1 MNRIQ
6 TIYKLYP
13 KSIWLYTLVVY
24 MYIARKTI
32 FNVTREIGTFEA
44 NIDRGTSLALLAIIF
59 SIFILYKNKQSVIQ
73 LNKKVSIFSIYYL
86 FALFSFI
93 WANNIGTI
101 TFKAIEVITN
111 FYLIAFIIYK
121 IKNPTLILFYIIL
134 SSTFTTFLDIIN
146 VNIRLGWALSH
157 HTNAYT
163 FTALIA
169 LLLSLGCIK
178 MHIINYAKL
187 RLIIFFNIYALL
199 AGTSSASY
207 IAFIIGLIILL
218 GSNKKGINIFK
229 TGAICIILY
238 ICYYYFEDIMLNII
252 FKGKSQEAIENGTGR
267 LSIWTAAL
275 RAWEASPLWGHGF
288 LVGERSLWKFDLQLM
303 VVSAHNAFISVLVNT
318 GIIGGIIFIYFW
330 LKWIWKVFHT
340 SSKNKYA
347 IIIFPVIIS
356 VFINCNA
363 FPAIGSDWNYVA
375 PSIYSLITFSFVNLK
390 NYANHL
396 GYKKFS

>member
-6 TIYKLYP
+6 AIYKLYP
-13 KSIWLYTLVVY
+13 KAIWVYTLVVY
-24 MYIARKTI
+24 IYIARKTI

-44 NIDRGTSLALLAIIF
+44 NVDRGTSLALLAIIF
-59 SIFILYKNKQSVIQ
+59 SIFILYKNKQSVIR
-73 LNKKVSIFSIYYL
+73 LNKNISIFPRYYV
-86 FALFSFI
+86 FALLSFI

-101 TFKAIEVITN
+101 TFKAVEVIAN
-111 FYLIAFIIYK
+111 FYLIALIIYK
-121 IKNPTLILFYIIL
+121 IKKPTLILYYIIL
-134 SSTFTTFLDIIN
+134 LSTFTTFLDIIN

-163 FTALIA
+163 FTALIS

-178 MHIINYAKL
+178 MHIINFTKL
-187 RLIIFFNIYALL
+187 RLIIIFNIYALL

-229 TGAICIILY
+229 TSIICIIIY
-238 ICYYYFEDIMLNII
+238 ICYYYFEDIIFSII

-275 RAWEASPLWGHGF
+275 KAWEASPFLGHGF

-318 GIIGGIIFIYFW
+318 GIIGGLLFLHFW
-330 LKWIWKVFHT
+330 IKWIWQVYRASF
-340 SSKNKYA
+340 KNPYA
-347 IIIFPVIIS
+347 MITFPVIIS
-356 VFINCNA
+356 IFINCNA

-375 PSIYSLITFSFVNLK
+375 PSIYSLITFSFINFK

>member
-13 KSIWLYTLVVY
+13 RSIWIYTFVVY
-24 MYIARKTI
+24 LYIARKTI

-44 NIDRGTSLALLAIIF
+44 NIDRGTSLALLTILL
-59 SIFILYKNKQSVIQ
+59 SIFILYKNRKSVIQ
-73 LNKKVSIFSIYYL
+73 LNKDVFIFSKYYL
-86 FALFSFI
+86 FALFSFL

-121 IKNPTLILFYIIL
+121 IKKPTLILFYIIL
-134 SSTFTTFLDIIN
+134 LSTFTTFLDIIN
-146 VNIRLGWALSH
+146 VNIKLGWALSH

-178 MHIINYAKL
+178 MQIISYTKL

-207 IAFIIGLIILL
+207 IAFIIGLILLL

-229 TGAICIILY
+229 TGFICIIVY
-238 ICYYYFEDIMLNII
+238 TCFYYFEDIIFDII
-252 FKGKSQEAIENGTGR
+252 FKGKSKEAIENGTGR
-267 LSIWTAAL
+267 LSIWTAAFKAL
-275 RAWEASPLWGHGF
+275 EASPLLGHGF

-303 VVSAHNAFISVLVNT
+303 VVSAHNSFISVLVNT
-318 GIIGGIIFIYFW
+318 GIIGGIIFVYFW
-330 LKWIWKVFHT
+330 IKWIWKVFQT

-347 IIIFPVIIS
+347 IIVFPVIIS
-356 VFINCNA
+356 ILINCNA

-375 PSIYSLITFSFVNLK
+375 PSIYSLITFSFVNFK
-390 NYANHL
+390 SYANHM